1 MKEQNVELHDSG
13 DTEEQSTN
21 KLSAVFIEELSTTN
35 LIVGHVSEV
44 RFVWETGL
52 EFGKPTD

>member
-21 KLSAVFIEELSTTN
+21 KLSAVFIEEAFNNKFNSWTCLRS
-35 LIVGHVSEV
+35 
-44 RFVWETGL
+44 
-52 EFGKPTD
+52 